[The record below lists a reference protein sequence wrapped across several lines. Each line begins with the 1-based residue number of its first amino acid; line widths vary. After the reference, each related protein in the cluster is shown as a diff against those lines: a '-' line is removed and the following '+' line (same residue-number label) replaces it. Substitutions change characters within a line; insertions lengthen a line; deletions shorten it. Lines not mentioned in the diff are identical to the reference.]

1 MNHIEKVLVAN
12 RGEIA
17 TRIIRAVHE
26 LGLTAVGIY
35 SEEDMNAVHRRKADE
50 AYLVGKGASPTGVY
64 LDIEAIIEIAK
75 ENDVDA
81 IHPGYGFLSE
91 NRDFARRCEEEDIIF
106 IGPEL
111 KHLEMFGDKISGI
124 ETAVE
129 AGLDVVP
136 GSDGAV
142 ESVQEVFDFAEEY
155 DYPVMLKAV
164 SGGGGKGMRIVYKED
179 EVEEAFNRAQSEA
192 ETSFGDGAI
201 YLEKYIENPKHI
213 EVQIIGDTHGNGVHL
228 YERDCSIQRRH
239 QKVVEV
245 APAFNLDEK
254 LRKEITDASL
264 QLLNHVDYVNAG
276 TIEFLVSGNNFYFIE
291 VNPRIQV
298 EHTITEMVTDIDI
311 VKTQILV
318 ADGESL
324 FGEVINMP
332 QQEDITTNGYAIQSR
347 ITTEDPVNDFA
358 PDSGKITDY
367 EVAGG
372 PGIRVDAG
380 DAYTGAEI
388 QPFYDSLLLKL
399 CTHADTVEEV
409 IHRTDRAL
417 EETKIVGLKTNISF
431 LRNIV
436 NHPTFIKGES
446 DTTFIAEH
454 KEIFDV
460 KPQLDDGS
468 RIAEYFGE
476 VTVNGFPGI
485 QQNGKPDFP
494 ERQIPEVPEEPTHK
508 GRSYKHILDEEGPEA
523 VIEAVLKE
531 ENTLLTDTTLRDAHQ
546 SMLTTRMRTKDMRD
560 IAPYMNQTMQDHFS
574 LEMWGGATFDVAY
587 NFLKESPWERLT
599 ELRELIPD
607 IPFQMLLRASNAV
620 GYNNYPDN
628 IVTRF
633 IHESADKG
641 IDVFRIFDS
650 QNWIETMKL
659 PIEEALKTG
668 KLVEGAICYTGDF
681 LNPERSDT
689 YTLQYYVDLAK
700 ELEDLG
706 VHLISIKDMSGIL
719 KPEAAYQLVKALKE
733 ESNLPIHLH
742 MHDTSGNA
750 ITTLSRA
757 IDAGVDIVDTANSS
771 VSGQNSQPDSNAL
784 YYARQGKERTIELD
798 VDAGDKMAEYWK
810 TTRKYYQPFES
821 DLVNPWTEVYKFE
834 MPGGQYSNIQAQA
847 RSVGLGDRFDDVL
860 DMYQR
865 VNALLGD
872 VIKVTP
878 SSKVV
883 GDLSLFMVTNDLDE
897 QSVIEEGP
905 NLDFPDSV
913 VSFFRGEIGQ
923 PPNGFN
929 KELQKVVVKG
939 QDVITDRPGNHIPDY
954 DFTQAY
960 EALEEYMPNEDIDE
974 TKLLSYAM
982 YPKVYEDF
990 LVYYERFGK
999 IDVIDT
1005 PDFFYGL
1012 ELGETTTVE
1021 LDKGKILTVKYKA
1034 IGPVQEDGKRTLY
1047 YDLNGAPF
1055 EVDIV
1060 DTNVEASGAVKKKA
1074 DKTNEKHIGAQMP
1087 GSVVSI
1093 DCAVGDEIQANDVII
1108 VTEAMKMESAIHAP
1122 IGGVVKDIYVNE
1134 KDQVEGGD
1142 LLIEFE

>member
-26 LGLTAVGIY
+26 LDLTAVGIY

-50 AYLVGKGASPTGVY
+50 AYLVGKGESPTGAY
-64 LDIEAIIEIAK
+64 LDIEGIIEIAK

-124 ETAVE
+124 ETAVA
-129 AGLDVVP
+129 AGLNVVP
-136 GSDGAV
+136 GSDGAID
-142 ESVQEVFDFAEEY
+142 SVQDVYDFAEEY
-155 DYPVMLKAV
+155 GYPVMLKAV
-164 SGGGGKGMRIVYKED
+164 SGGGGKGMRIVYEED
-179 EVEEAFNRAQSEA
+179 EVEEAYNRAQSEA
-192 ETSFGDGAI
+192 QTSFGDSAI

-254 LRKEITDASL
+254 LRKEITEAAL
-264 QLLNHVDYVNAG
+264 QLLNHVNYVNAG
-276 TIEFLVSGNNFYFIE
+276 TIEFLVSGDEFYFIE

-318 ADGESL
+318 ADGENL
-324 FGEVINMP
+324 FGEIINMP
-332 QQEDITTNGYAIQSR
+332 QQEDIKTQGYAIQSR
-347 ITTEDPVNDFA
+347 ITTEDPANNFA
-358 PDSGKITDY
+358 PDSGKITNY

-380 DAYTGAEI
+380 DAYAGSEI

-409 IHRTDRAL
+409 IDRTDRAL
-417 EETKIVGLKTNISF
+417 EETNIVGLKTNIGF

-436 NHPTFIKGES
+436 NHPQFIEGEA
-446 DTTFIAEH
+446 DTTFVAEH
-454 KEIFDV
+454 KELVDV
-460 KPQLDDGS
+460 EPDLDDGS

-494 ERQIPEVPEEPTHK
+494 ERQIPEVPEKPTHK
-508 GRSYKHILDEEGPEA
+508 GRSYKHILDEEGPKA
-523 VIEAVLKE
+523 VIEAILKE

-560 IAPYMNQTMQDHFS
+560 IAPYMNATMQDHFS

-607 IPFQMLLRASNAV
+607 VPFQMLLRASNAV

-628 IVTRF
+628 VVTRF

-681 LNPERSDT
+681 LNPDRSET
-689 YTLQYYVDLAK
+689 YTLQYYIDLAK

-750 ITTLSRA
+750 VTTLSRA
-757 IDAGVDIVDTANSS
+757 IDAGVDIVDTANAS

-784 YYARQGKERTIELD
+784 YYARQGKERTINLD
-798 VDAGDKMAEYWK
+798 VDASDKMAEYWK
-810 TTRKYYQPFES
+810 TTRKYYAPFES
-821 DLVNPWTEVYKFE
+821 DLINPWTEVYKYE

-847 RSVGLGDRFDDVL
+847 RSVGLGERFDDVL

-865 VNALLGD
+865 VNDLLGD

-897 QSVIEEGP
+897 ETVINEGL

-929 KELQKVVVKG
+929 KELQEVVVKG
-939 QDVITDRPGNHIPDY
+939 ENVITDRPGNHIPEY
-954 DFTQAY
+954 DFDEAY
-960 EALEEYMPNEDIDE
+960 EALEEYMPEEEIDE
-974 TKLLSYAM
+974 SRLLSYAM

-990 LVYYERFGK
+990 LIYYERFGE

-1005 PDFFYGL
+1005 PSFFYGL
-1012 ELGETTTVE
+1012 ELGETVTVH
-1021 LDKGKILTVKYKA
+1021 LDKGRILTVKYKA
-1034 IGPVQEDGKRTLY
+1034 IGPVKENGKRTLY
-1047 YDLNGAPF
+1047 YDLDGAPF
-1055 EVDIV
+1055 EIEIIDS
-1060 DTNVEASGAVKKKA
+1060 NVEASGAVKKKA
-1074 DKTNEKHIGAQMP
+1074 DKTNEKHVGAQMP

-1093 DCAVGDEIQANDVII
+1093 DCAVGDEVQANDVII

-1122 IGGVVKDIYVNE
+1122 MTGVIKEIYVAE

>member
-1 MNHIEKVLVAN
+1 MKHIEKVLVAN

-50 AYLVGKGASPTGVY
+50 AYLVGKGKSPTGAY
-64 LDIEAIIEIAK
+64 LDIEGVIEIAK
-75 ENDVDA
+75 ANNVDA

-91 NRDFARRCEEEDIIF
+91 NKDFARRCQEEGIIF

-111 KHLEMFGDKISGI
+111 KHLEMFGNKISGI
-124 ETAVE
+124 ETALD

-136 GSDGAV
+136 GTNGNTATAQDV
-142 ESVQEVFDFAEEY
+142 YDFAKENG
-155 DYPVMLKAV
+155 YPIMLKAV
-164 SGGGGKGMRIVYKED
+164 SGGGGKGMRIVHNES
-179 EVEEAFNRAQSEA
+179 EVEEAVQRAQSEA
-192 ETSFGDGAI
+192 QNSFGDGSI

-213 EVQIIGDTHGNGVHL
+213 EVQIMGDTKGNVVHL
-228 YERDCSIQRRH
+228 YERDCSVQRRH

-245 APAFNLDEK
+245 APAFNLEHG
-254 LRKEITDASL
+254 LRERITDAAL
-264 QLLNHVDYVNAG
+264 QLMDHVGYVNAG
-276 TIEFLVSGNNFYFIE
+276 TVEFLVSGDDFYFIE

-318 ADGESL
+318 ADGEEL
-324 FGEVINMP
+324 HGKAINIP
-332 QQEDITTNGYAIQSR
+332 QQANIKTSGYAIQSR
-347 ITTEDPVNDFA
+347 ITTEDFENNFA
-358 PDSGKITDY
+358 PDSGKITNY
-367 EVAGG
+367 QAAGG

-380 DAYTGAEI
+380 DAYAGSEI
-388 QPFYDSLLLKL
+388 KPFYDSLLLKL

-409 IHRTDRAL
+409 ITRTDRAL
-417 EETKIVGLKTNISF
+417 AETKIGGLKTNTSF

-436 NHPTFIKGES
+436 NHPLFVTGEY
-446 DTTFIAEH
+446 DTTFIEDH
-454 KEIFDV
+454 DELFDV
-460 KPQLDDGS
+460 KEEKEAGPGL
-468 RIAEYFGE
+468 AEYLGE
-476 VTVNGFPGI
+476 ITVNGFPGI
-485 QQNGKPDFP
+485 EKNGGKDFP
-494 ERQIPEVPEEPTHK
+494 DLVIPELNHPPKEV
-508 GRSYKHILDEEGPEA
+508 RSYKHILDEEGPEA
-523 VIEAVLKE
+523 VVKAIQAEK
-531 ENTLLTDTTLRDAHQ
+531 NTLLTDTTLRDAHQ
-546 SMLTTRMRTKDMRD
+546 SMLTTRMRTQDMRQ
-560 IAPYMNQTMQDHFS
+560 IASYMNATMQDHFS

-587 NFLKESPWERLT
+587 NFLKESPWDRLS

-628 IVTRF
+628 VVKKF
-633 IHESADKG
+633 IHTSAEKG

-668 KLVEGAICYTGDF
+668 KIVEGAICYTGDF
-681 LNPERSDT
+681 LNPDRSDT
-689 YTLQYYVDLAK
+689 YTLDYYLDLAK
-700 ELEDLG
+700 ELEELG
-706 VHLISIKDMSGIL
+706 VHTLSIKDMSGIL

-733 ESNLPIHLH
+733 VTDLPIHLH

-750 ITTLSRA
+750 ITALSRA
-757 IDAGVDIVDTANSS
+757 IDAGVDIVDTANASI
-771 VSGQNSQPDSNAL
+771 SGQNSQPDSNAL
-784 YYARQGKERTIELD
+784 FYTRQGKEQTINLD
-798 VDAGDKMAEYWK
+798 VDAGDEMAKYWK
-810 TTRKYYQPFES
+810 TVRKYYGPFES
-821 DLVNPWTEVYKFE
+821 DLINPWTEVYKYE

-847 RSVGLGDRFDDVL
+847 KSVGLGDRFDDVL

-865 VNALLGD
+865 VNVLLGD

-897 QSVIEEGP
+897 ETVITEGA

-913 VSFFRGEIGQ
+913 VSFFAGEIGQ
-923 PPNGFN
+923 PVNGMN
-929 KELQKVVVKG
+929 KELQEVVVKG
-939 QDVITDRPGNHIPDY
+939 QNVITDRPGNHLPDY
-954 DFTQAY
+954 DFDQAHADLKELLKEEEIT
-960 EALEEYMPNEDIDE
+960 EAALI
-974 TKLLSYAM
+974 SYAM
-982 YPKVYEDF
+982 YPKVYKEY
-990 LVYYERFGK
+990 LLYNERFGD

-1005 PDFFYGL
+1005 PSFLYGM
-1012 ELGETTTVE
+1012 ELGETITVN
-1021 LDKGKILTVKYKA
+1021 LSKGKMLTIKYKA
-1034 IGPVQEDGKRTLY
+1034 MGPVKENGKRTLY
-1047 YDLNGAPF
+1047 YDLDGVPF
-1055 EVDIV
+1055 EVEIV
-1060 DTNVEASGAVKKKA
+1060 DANIQASDAVKQQA

-1093 DCAVGDEIQANDVII
+1093 NCKVGDEVEKNDVII

-1122 IGGVVKDIYVNE
+1122 ISGVVKDIFVRE